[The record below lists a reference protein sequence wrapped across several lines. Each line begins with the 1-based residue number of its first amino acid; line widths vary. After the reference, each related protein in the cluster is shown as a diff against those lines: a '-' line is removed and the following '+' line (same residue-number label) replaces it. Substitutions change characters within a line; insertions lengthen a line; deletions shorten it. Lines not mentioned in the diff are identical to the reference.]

1 MILNGIEITPE
12 SLKAQLEEQGLIVT
26 EKPKPTQK
34 RVWVLAI
41 VDDPPTENHNY
52 RAVSPCHTGT
62 VIKAITET
70 GYPRPTDPFKILP
83 KDVIDDTLIQ
93 ALESLYIELRG
104 SDVVFKANDNGRLFD
119 ALKKV
124 NDIKSRTA
132 GK

>member
-12 SLKAQLEEQGLIVT
+12 SLKAQLEEQGFIVT
-26 EKPKPTQK
+26 EKPKPTV
-34 RVWVLAI
+34 VWQRIEIEGDGPVQCWSYAGKTI
-41 VDDPPTENHNY
+41 PDE
-52 RAVSPCHTGT
+52 
-62 VIKAITET
+62 
-70 GYPRPTDPFKILP
+70 
-83 KDVIDDTLIQ
+83 LIQ

-132 GK
+132 GT